1 MDLPLNIPADID
13 KYFYNRKEDIKLI
26 NAYLNMLNEGIANQ
40 ILVTGFRAVGK
51 TFFLKKVLKDQP
63 NSFLRAYVD
72 LSKIYGKEFSKIS
85 EEEVLKEIL
94 KQINYTVLEY
104 EGEIPNLKHDIINW
118 IKQLPLKSYGFTNS
132 ANFLDIPI
140 PEIKDNYSK
149 LSEFVME
156 LPQKIVDKNDN
167 INGFIIVI
175 DEFQNLKNLENPDAF
190 FWLMR
195 SFSQTQHNVTYI
207 FTGSISNTS
216 DIINMING
224 PTGAYGGRMIQIN
237 LKPFSN
243 DETFNYINE
252 RTNIT
257 FTEDG
262 FEEFYNLTRGMPSYI
277 NSFCNVLDSG
287 IVYDREKINNTF
299 LIKIDQINVLWLT
312 IWGTFSETEK
322 KIIIKL
328 LENEEMSWDDLK
340 RKIPF
345 SKSTILK
352 YVEILNN
359 RGIIDHYYNKY
370 IISDNMLKTW
380 LKYKKEMD
388 GHYPY

>member
-1 MDLPLNIPADID
+1 MNLPLNIPADID

-51 TFFLKKVLKDQP
+51 TFFLKKVLHNQP
-63 NSFLRAYVD
+63 DSILTSYVD
-72 LSKIYGKEFSKIS
+72 LSKIYGKEFAKIS

-94 KQINYTVLEY
+94 KQINHTILEY
-104 EGEIPNLKHDIINW
+104 EGKIPNFKNDIINW
-118 IKQLPLKSYGFTNS
+118 IKQLPLKSYDFTNS
-132 ANFLDIPI
+132 TNILDIPI

-156 LPQKIVDKNDN
+156 LPQKIVDQYDN

-216 DIINMING
+216 DIIDMING

-237 LKPFSN
+237 IKPFSKE
-243 DETFNYINE
+243 ETFNYITE

-257 FTEDG
+257 FTDDG
-262 FEEFYNLTRGMPSYI
+262 FNEFYELTRGMPSYI
-277 NSFCNVLDSG
+277 NSFCNVLDSSE
-287 IVYDREKINNTF
+287 IYDKKKIINTF
-299 LIKIDQINVLWLT
+299 LIKLDQINVLWLT
-312 IWGTFSETEK
+312 VWGTFSETEK
-322 KIIIKL
+322 TIIINL
-328 LENEEMSWDDLK
+328 LENEKMSWNDLMS
-340 RKIPF
+340 KISY
-345 SKSTILK
+345 SKSTIIK

-359 RGIIDHYYNKY
+359 RGIIDHYYNRY
-370 IISDNMLKTW
+370 VISDSMLKTW

>member
-1 MDLPLNIPADID
+1 MNLPLNIPADID

-51 TFFLKKVLKDQP
+51 TFFLKKVLHNQP
-63 NSFLRAYVD
+63 DSILTSYVD
-72 LSKIYGKEFSKIS
+72 LSKIYGKEFAKIS

-94 KQINYTVLEY
+94 KQINHTILEY
-104 EGEIPNLKHDIINW
+104 EGKIPNFKNDIINW
-118 IKQLPLKSYGFTNS
+118 IKQLPLKSYDFTNS
-132 ANFLDIPI
+132 TNILDIPI

-156 LPQKIVDKNDN
+156 LPQKIVDQYDN

-216 DIINMING
+216 DIIDMING

-237 LKPFSN
+237 IKPFSKE
-243 DETFNYINE
+243 ETFNYITE
-252 RTNIT
+252 RTNLT
-257 FTEDG
+257 FTDDG
-262 FEEFYNLTRGMPSYI
+262 FKEFYELTRGMPSYI
-277 NSFCNVLDSG
+277 NSFCNVLDSSE
-287 IVYDREKINNTF
+287 IYDKKKIINTF
-299 LIKIDQINVLWLT
+299 LIKLDQINVLWLT
-312 IWGTFSETEK
+312 VWGTFSETEK
-322 KIIIKL
+322 TIIINL
-328 LENEEMSWDDLK
+328 LENEKMSWNDLMS
-340 RKIPF
+340 KISY
-345 SKSTILK
+345 SKSTIIK

-359 RGIIDHYYNKY
+359 RGIIDHYYNRY
-370 IISDNMLKTW
+370 VISDSMLKTW

>member
-1 MDLPLNIPADID
+1 MNLPLNIPADID

-51 TFFLKKVLKDQP
+51 TFFLKKVLHNQP
-63 NSFLRAYVD
+63 DSILTSYVD
-72 LSKIYGKEFSKIS
+72 LSKIYGKEFAKIS

-94 KQINYTVLEY
+94 KQINHTVLEY
-104 EGEIPNLKHDIINW
+104 EGKIPNFKNDIINW
-118 IKQLPLKSYGFTNS
+118 IKQLPLKSYDFTNS
-132 ANFLDIPI
+132 TNILDIPI

-156 LPQKIVDKNDN
+156 LPQKIVDKYDN

-216 DIINMING
+216 DIIDMING

-237 LKPFSN
+237 IKPFSKE
-243 DETFNYINE
+243 ETFNYITE
-252 RTNIT
+252 RTNLT
-257 FTEDG
+257 FTDDG
-262 FEEFYNLTRGMPSYI
+262 FNEFYELTRGMPSYI
-277 NSFCNVLDSG
+277 NSFCNVMDSSE
-287 IVYDREKINNTF
+287 IYDKEKIINTF
-299 LIKIDQINVLWLT
+299 LIKLDQINVLWLT
-312 IWGTFSETEK
+312 VWGTFSETEK
-322 KIIIKL
+322 TIIINL
-328 LENEEMSWDDLK
+328 LENEEMSWDDLMS
-340 RKIPF
+340 KICY
-345 SKSTILK
+345 SKSTIIK

-370 IISDNMLKTW
+370 VISDSMLKTW

>member
-1 MDLPLNIPADID
+1 MNLPLNIPADID

-51 TFFLKKVLKDQP
+51 TFFLKKVLHNQP
-63 NSFLRAYVD
+63 DSILTSYVD
-72 LSKIYGKEFSKIS
+72 LSKIYGKEFAKIS

-94 KQINYTVLEY
+94 KQINHTVLEY
-104 EGEIPNLKHDIINW
+104 EGKIPNFKNDIINW
-118 IKQLPLKSYGFTNS
+118 IKQLPLKSYDFTNS
-132 ANFLDIPI
+132 TNILDIPI

-156 LPQKIVDKNDN
+156 LPQKIVDQYDN

-216 DIINMING
+216 NIIDMING

-237 LKPFSN
+237 IKPFSKE
-243 DETFNYINE
+243 ETFNYITE
-252 RTNIT
+252 RTNLT
-257 FTEDG
+257 FTDDG
-262 FEEFYNLTRGMPSYI
+262 FKEFYELTRGMPSYI
-277 NSFCNVLDSG
+277 NSFCNVMDSSE
-287 IVYDREKINNTF
+287 IYDKEKIINTF
-299 LIKIDQINVLWLT
+299 LIKLDQINVLWLT
-312 IWGTFSETEK
+312 VWGTFSETEK
-322 KIIIKL
+322 TIIINL
-328 LENEEMSWDDLK
+328 LENEEMSWNDLMS
-340 RKIPF
+340 KICY
-345 SKSTILK
+345 SKSTIIK

-370 IISDNMLKTW
+370 VISDSMLKTW

>member
-26 NAYLNMLNEGIANQ
+26 NAYLNMLNDGIANQ

-51 TFFLKKVLKDQP
+51 TFFLKKVLQDQP
-63 NSFLRAYVD
+63 DSFLTAYVD
-72 LSKIYGKEFSKIS
+72 LSKIYGKEFAKLS
-85 EEEVLKEIL
+85 EVEVLKEIL
-94 KQINYTVLEY
+94 KQINHTLIKY
-104 EGEIPNLKHDIINW
+104 EGEIPNFKHDIINW
-118 IKQLPLKSYGFTNS
+118 IKQLPLKSYDFTNS
-132 ANFLDIPI
+132 INFLDIPI

-156 LPQKIVDKNDN
+156 LPQKIVDNYEN
-167 INGFIIVI
+167 INGFVIVI

-195 SFSQTQHNVTYI
+195 SFSQTQHNVSYI

-216 DIINMING
+216 DIITMING

-237 LKPFSN
+237 IEPFTKE
-243 DETFNYINE
+243 ETFNYITD
-252 RTNIT
+252 RTNLQ
-257 FTEDG
+257 FTDDG

-277 NSFCNVLDSG
+277 NSFCNVLDSSEE
-287 IVYDREKINNTF
+287 YNKEKITNTF
-299 LIKIDQINVLWLT
+299 LIKLDQINVLWLT
-312 IWGTFSETEK
+312 IWGTFSDIEK
-322 KIIIKL
+322 TIIIKL
-328 LENEEMSWDDLK
+328 LENEEMSWDELINI
-340 RKIPF
+340 IPY
-345 SKSTILK
+345 SKSTIIK

-370 IISDNMLKTW
+370 EISDSMLKVW
-380 LKYKKEMD
+380 LKYKNTMD